1 MAAGDVAH
9 ALRCLLAD
17 VAVWENAKMPSRRP
31 SPLLS
36 RLIVAWFVL
45 ALGVFSASHRGVSG
59 QLVPVCSS
67 ANGFQVVM
75 VLMVPLAPQAA
86 GDLGPVVG
94 ASFDAHSDDG
104 SAAGH
109 LKDCPLCAGAAL
121 PMPQQPLLAA
131 HAQPLA
137 HALTP
142 VAAAHIAALVG
153 APLPP
158 RGPPLTA

>member
-1 MAAGDVAH
+1 
-9 ALRCLLAD
+9 
-17 VAVWENAKMPSRRP
+17 MPSRRP

-45 ALGVFSASHRGVSG
+45 ALGVFSASHRGVSE

-75 VLMVPLAPQAA
+75 VPLAPQVP
-86 GDLGPVVG
+86 GDLG
-94 ASFDAHSDDG
+94 FDAHSGDG
-104 SAAGH
+104 SAGGH

>member
-1 MAAGDVAH
+1 
-9 ALRCLLAD
+9 
-17 VAVWENAKMPSRRP
+17 MPSRRP

-45 ALGVFSASHRGVSG
+45 ALGVFSASHRGVSE

-75 VLMVPLAPQAA
+75 VPLTPKVP
-86 GDLGPVVG
+86 GDLGTVVG
-94 ASFDAHSDDG
+94 ASFDGHSDDG
-104 SAAGH
+104 SAGGH
-109 LKDCPLCAGAAL
+109 LKDCPLCAGAVL

-158 RGPPLTA
+158 RGPPLSA